1 MFYSFFYRF
10 YNGSNFSIYVPM
22 KRRSVLFSSDKQNC
36 KRKKSVDADGWIV
49 TEKSITDSAMCD
61 SSSEH
66 QNSNS
71 EIPVNKSRAQLW
83 RAKNS
88 FKAREPSVSSSSFT
102 SNGHALGNNISI
114 QQPDSEKL
122 QVLSIEMILTLFFLP
137 AAKTSAL
144 IEMCFKQHVSSIGQ
158 FRPTDHFGGDF
169 DRWGT
174 GTISTIKKLF
184 YQISDFT
191 IVKSRFLTVRT
202 NTYQENSC
210 QWEICRI
217 N

>member
-1 MFYSFFYRF
+1 MTNR
-10 YNGSNFSIYVPM
+10 IA
-22 KRRSVLFSSDKQNC
+22 KE
-36 KRKKSVDADGWIV
+36 KKSVDADGWIV

-114 QQPDSEKL
+114 QQPGSEKL

-144 IEMCFKQHVSSIGQ
+144 IEMCFRQHVSSIGQ
-158 FRPTDHFGGDF
+158 FRPTDHFGVIPTDGGPGPF
-169 DRWGT
+169 QPLK
-174 GTISTIKKLF
+174 SYFIK
-184 YQISDFT
+184 Y
-191 IVKSRFLTVRT
+191 LT
-202 NTYQENSC
+202 SPS
-210 QWEICRI
+210 
-217 N
+217 